1 MSTTDDKNTTT
12 NDYPR
17 CNHCGE
23 LIKPP
28 KTQCAATDGTFI
40 CSDCVNNLYAVIH
53 AEDTYIEGE
62 TEDKSKADALMTPP
76 QIKEFLDQYIE
87 GQEEAKE
94 VLSVAVYNHYKMINI
109 KDRYKKKGINSEVE
123 LEKSNILLVGPS
135 GSGKTALLKALSK
148 ALKVPFTIAD
158 ITAFSSAGY
167 VGRDVESIL
176 RDLVT
181 AANGDI
187 EAASHGIIYIDEID
201 KISRKGENLSTT
213 ADPGHEGVQQSL
225 LKLLE
230 GSIVDV
236 PPEGVQR
243 IRPDQKNMIRMSTE
257 NILFVVGGA
266 FEGIEKI
273 IAKRLRSQ
281 NGSGATIGFEARLA
295 DKKGTMFNQYIT
307 DVTTEDLRKFGMLP
321 ELLGRVPVIAPLK
334 ELTEDQLMN
343 ILTEPKNALIKQYRE
358 LLKEDNIMLE
368 ITSNALRQI
377 AKDAIKRKTGARGLR
392 GIVEKVLMRVM
403 YEAPAKMPDSIKID
417 LVEDKIESNFEYRK
431 DVANE

>member
-1 MSTTDDKNTTT
+1 MSTEDKKKNQE
-12 NDYPR
+12 YPR

-40 CSDCVNNLYAVIH
+40 CSDCINNLYSAIH
-53 AEDTYIEGE
+53 AEDTYLEGDDL
-62 TEDKSKADALMTPP
+62 DKEAAEKDTLMKPT

-87 GQEEAKE
+87 GQEEAKK

-109 KDRYKKKGINSEVE
+109 KDRQKKQGITPTVE

-167 VGRDVESIL
+167 VGRDVETIL

-181 AANGDI
+181 AADGDV

-213 ADPGHEGVQQSL
+213 NDPGHEGVQQSL

-243 IRPDQKNMIRMSTE
+243 IRPDQKDMIRMSTE

-273 IAKRLRSQ
+273 IAKRMRSQ
-281 NGSGATIGFEARLA
+281 TGSGSSMGFEAKLN
-295 DKKGTMFNQYIT
+295 DKKGAMFNQYIT
-307 DVTTEDLRKFGMLP
+307 EVTTEDLRKFGMLP

-334 ELTEDQLMN
+334 ELTEEQLMN

-358 LLKEDNIMLE
+358 LLKEDNIVLE
-368 ITSNALRQI
+368 ITSKALREI

-392 GIVEKVLMRVM
+392 GIVEKVLMKVM
-403 YEAPAKMPDSIKID
+403 YEAPVKMPDSIKID
-417 LVEDKIESNFEYRK
+417 VANDKIESNFEYRK

>member
-1 MSTTDDKNTTT
+1 MATTDDTK
-12 NDYPR
+12 DKKEEYPR

-28 KTQCAATDGTFI
+28 KAQCAATDGTFI
-40 CSDCVNNLYAVIH
+40 CSDCVNNLYSVIH
-53 AEDTYIEGE
+53 AADTYIENE
-62 TEDKSKADALMTPP
+62 VDEKSNDTSLMTPSE
-76 QIKEFLDQYIE
+76 IKAFLDQYIE

-109 KDRYKKKGINSEVE
+109 KERQKKNGITPDVE

-158 ITAFSSAGY
+158 ITAFSSSGY

-187 EAASHGIIYIDEID
+187 DAASHGIIYIDEID

-236 PPEGVQR
+236 PPEGTQR

-273 IAKRLRSQ
+273 IAKRIRSQ
-281 NGSGATIGFEARLA
+281 NGSGATMGFEARLA

-307 DVTTEDLRKFGMLP
+307 DVTTEDLHKFGMLP

-334 ELTEDQLMN
+334 ELTEEQLVS
-343 ILTEPKNALIKQYRE
+343 ILTKPKNALIKQYRE

-392 GIVEKVLMRVM
+392 GIVEKVLMKVM
-403 YEAPAKMPDSIKID
+403 FEAPSKMPDSIKID
-417 LVEDKIESNFEYRK
+417 LIEDKIESNFEYRK
-431 DVANE
+431 DAANE